1 MPRPARSRSSPRSPR
16 SRSQKKRRKR
26 SRRKAK
32 SSSSSASS
40 RAEQSTRQ
48 WLPTMQAM
56 QWAAASA
63 ATAASYWSSVAYPG
77 YAYAMPGACIGYAGP
92 GVSAPEPG
100 GHGSPPGPTVSTFL
114 DGGVEEIVEVPKAQI
129 ARVIGKR
136 GRTIAEVRSKSG
148 AWNVDA
154 RDQEEDPCQVK
165 VTGPAEAVKKAREM
179 ILELSRPM
187 SERFSDRVFVEIS
200 QGQIGKVVGTKG
212 ARIQEIERQ
221 TGVKI
226 DIDYTCAPCRVFLT
240 GSESQVRLTKRLL
253 QEIAAEQLGG
263 RARGKLSINEPFPI
277 YSIQLDPSEIL
288 CLEQRPSHL
297 REASL
302 FIAALTP
309 STSSREER
317 RPRPEP
323 PMRPMHPAEQSL
335 GFTISLGRVCLRIE
349 DSQELEDS
357 RRQGGRG
364 IPRAARGSRVSA
376 VQLCLTSCRCDLDV
390 EKFGVGLAIG
400 R

>member
-1 MPRPARSRSSPRSPR
+1 MPRARSRSPRSQ
-16 SRSQKKRRKR
+16 SQKKRRKR
-26 SRRKAK
+26 ARRKAK

-40 RAEQSTRQ
+40 ASRAEQSTRQ
-48 WLPTMQAM
+48 WLPAMHAM

-63 ATAASYWSSVAYPG
+63 ASASAAGYWSLAYPG
-77 YAYAMPGACIGYAGP
+77 YAYAMPACAGYAGT
-92 GVSAPEPG
+92 GSSVEHG

-114 DGGVEEIVEVPKAQI
+114 DGGVEEIVEVPKAHI

-165 VTGPAEAVKKAREM
+165 VTGPAEAVKKARDM

-200 QGQIGKVVGTKG
+200 QGQIGKVVGSKG

-253 QEIAAEQLGG
+253 QEIA
-263 RARGKLSINEPFPI
+263 S
-277 YSIQLDPSEIL
+277 
-288 CLEQRPSHL
+288 
-297 REASL
+297 
-302 FIAALTP
+302 
-309 STSSREER
+309 
-317 RPRPEP
+317 
-323 PMRPMHPAEQSL
+323 
-335 GFTISLGRVCLRIE
+335 
-349 DSQELEDS
+349 
-357 RRQGGRG
+357 
-364 IPRAARGSRVSA
+364 
-376 VQLCLTSCRCDLDV
+376 
-390 EKFGVGLAIG
+390 
-400 R
+400 